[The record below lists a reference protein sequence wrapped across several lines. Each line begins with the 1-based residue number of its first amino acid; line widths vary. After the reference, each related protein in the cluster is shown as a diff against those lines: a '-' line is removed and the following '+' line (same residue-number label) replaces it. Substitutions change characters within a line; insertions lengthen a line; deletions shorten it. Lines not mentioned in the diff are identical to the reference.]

1 MAGIYIHIPFCKKAC
16 HYCNFH
22 FSTSLKLKNDF
33 LAALFQEIKLRK
45 NYLGNEPISTLYLGG
60 GSPSL
65 LNITDLKQLLEQLNK
80 SFDLQD
86 IKEFTIEANPDDLSV
101 DYLNDLKQLNSP
113 AVSRLSIGIQSFND
127 KDLLWMNRTH
137 NANEAIACLKNSKS
151 AGFNNLNID
160 LIYGIP
166 STISNSFKQNVDAF
180 LEFDIPHLS
189 AYCLTVEA
197 NTPLAHQ
204 IKNKLSA
211 PVNEA
216 QASQEMA
223 YLINHLK
230 KNSYEQYEISNF
242 AKAQQYA
249 LHNTNYWQNKKYLG
263 LGPSA
268 HSFNGF
274 KRQWNVANNALYI
287 KKLAVDIEGVDF
299 FTEEVLSRE
308 NRFNEYIMT
317 ALRTKWGVDLNYIE
331 ENFDGT
337 FIVHLLK
344 TLQTTSYKKGI
355 HYSLIEE
362 NLCLLDEGKLMADGI
377 ASSLFLV

>member
-33 LAALFQEIKLRK
+33 LLALFQEIKLRK
-45 NYLGNEPISTLYLGG
+45 NYLENEPISTLYLGG

-65 LNITDLKQLLEQLNK
+65 LNINDLKQLLEQLNK
-80 SFDLQD
+80 AFDLSD
-86 IKEFTIEANPDDLSV
+86 TKEFTIEANPDDLSM
-101 DYLNDLKQLNSP
+101 DYLNDLKQLKSP
-113 AVSRLSIGIQSFND
+113 AITRLSIGIQSFND

-137 NANEAIACLKNSKS
+137 NANEATTCIKNSKS
-151 AGFNNLNID
+151 IGFNNLNID

-166 STISNSFKQNVDAF
+166 LAVSNSFKQNVDAF
-180 LEFDIPHLS
+180 LEFDKQS
-189 AYCLTVEA
+189 A
-197 NTPLAHQ
+197 N
-204 IKNKLSA
+204 ID
-211 PVNEA
+211 EA

-223 YLINHLK
+223 YLINYLK

-242 AKAQQYA
+242 AKEQQYA
-249 LHNTNYWQNKKYLG
+249 LHNTNYWQNKTYLG
-263 LGPSA
+263 FGPSA

-274 KRQWNVANNALYI
+274 KRQWNVANNPLYI
-287 KKLAVDIEGVDF
+287 KKLAEGVDF
-299 FTEEVLSRE
+299 FTEETLSRE

-337 FIVHLLK
+337 YINHIIK
-344 TLQTTSYKKGI
+344 ILQTTIYEKDK
-355 HYSLIEE
+355 HYSLTKES
-362 NLCLLDEGKLMADGI
+362 LFLLDEGKLMADGI